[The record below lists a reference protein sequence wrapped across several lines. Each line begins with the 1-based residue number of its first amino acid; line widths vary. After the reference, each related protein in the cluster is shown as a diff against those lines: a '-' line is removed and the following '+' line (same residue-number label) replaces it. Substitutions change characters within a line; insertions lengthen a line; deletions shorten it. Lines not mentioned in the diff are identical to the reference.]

1 MSPEQILQLIIGP
14 VGAIVSLCVVM
25 YFLWKLFREEQAENR
40 KNFETVAIL
49 GEAIKELTQELKV
62 WREASGR

>member
-1 MSPEQILQLIIGP
+1 
-14 VGAIVSLCVVM
+14 
-25 YFLWKLFREEQAENR
+25 
-40 KNFETVAIL
+40 VAIL